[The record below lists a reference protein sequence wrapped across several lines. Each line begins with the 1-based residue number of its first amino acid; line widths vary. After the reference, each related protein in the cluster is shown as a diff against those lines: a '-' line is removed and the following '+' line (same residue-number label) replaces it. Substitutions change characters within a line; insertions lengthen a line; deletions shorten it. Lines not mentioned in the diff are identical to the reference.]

1 MCGDGEKKT
10 YDSHKLNNFFYI
22 YQILFETG
30 FSFSIY
36 LFSFLHLGFLGPWQ
50 KQMKPGPVPADLVC
64 LLGLS
69 PS

>member
-36 LFSFLHLGFLGPWQ
+36 LFSFLHLGFLAQAKTPFLFFSVIYI
-50 KQMKPGPVPADLVC
+50 PPP
-64 LLGLS
+64 
-69 PS
+69 PPFFFH